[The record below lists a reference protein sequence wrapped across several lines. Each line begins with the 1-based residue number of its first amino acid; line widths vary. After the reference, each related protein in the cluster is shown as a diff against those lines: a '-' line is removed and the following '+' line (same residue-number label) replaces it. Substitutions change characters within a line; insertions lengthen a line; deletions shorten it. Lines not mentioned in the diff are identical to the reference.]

1 MTDDLTSLLRDYLSD
16 SEEAFDRVSLMVIEE
31 PERCWEFLIHALSA
45 NLSEQELA
53 FLAAGPL
60 ENLLSH
66 HGRQFTDRLEVAAR
80 QDKTMRFLVAAV
92 WRGGMDIET
101 WSRVEALRRRL
112 GIVPV

>member
-16 SEEAFDRVSLMVIEE
+16 SEEAFDRVSLMAVEE

-45 NLSEQELA
+45 DVTEQELA

-66 HGRQFTDRLEVAAR
+66 HGRQFIDRLEVAAR
-80 QDKTMRFLVAAV
+80 QDKTMRYLVAAV
-92 WRGGMDIET
+92 WRGGMDAET

-112 GIVPV
+112 SIAPV